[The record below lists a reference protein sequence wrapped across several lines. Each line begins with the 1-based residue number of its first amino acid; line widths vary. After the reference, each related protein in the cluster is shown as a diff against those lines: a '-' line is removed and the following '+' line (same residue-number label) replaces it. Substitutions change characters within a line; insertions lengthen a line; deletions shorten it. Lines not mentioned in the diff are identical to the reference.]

1 MRKLT
6 DEELNKEIGQFYGN
20 VELAGLQNY
29 LAKNDQLTFSLSN
42 GVCGLNNDT
51 GCAYPGS
58 LLVHINYV
66 CALATRIANTISAT
80 FKTDLSSLVKCCILQ
95 HIAKLVMYEPN
106 DNEWEVEKRG
116 QINKF
121 VPLNARLK
129 CGLRGALMAL
139 NHGVQLT
146 PIEMESITCLDRDDD
161 NGKAFDN
168 IMTTIIRQANELA
181 YAIEKEKYGNI

>member
-6 DEELNKEIGQFYGN
+6 EEELAKELSMFYGN
-20 VELAGLQNY
+20 VERGNLQGLLVRTQELDN
-29 LAKNDQLTFSLSN
+29 SLSA
-42 GVCGLNNDT
+42 GVCALNNDT

-66 CALATRIANTISAT
+66 CALATRIANMISAT
-80 FKTDLSSLVKCCILQ
+80 FQIDLSSMTKCCIIQ
-95 HIAKLVMYEPN
+95 HIAKLLIYVPN
-106 DNEWEVEKRG
+106 DNEWEVEKKG

-121 VPLNARLK
+121 NTLNGRLK
-129 CGLRGALMAL
+129 CGIRGALTTL

-146 PIEMESITCLDRDDD
+146 PIELEAITCLDREDD
-161 NGKAFDN
+161 NGRAFDN

-181 YAIEKEKYGNI
+181 YAIEKEKYGSN

>member
-6 DEELNKEIGQFYGN
+6 EEELNGELNRFYGN
-20 VELAGLQNY
+20 VECAGLQNY
-29 LAKNDQLTFSLSN
+29 LIKSDSLDETLKA

-66 CALATRIANTISAT
+66 CALANRIANTISGT
-80 FKTDLSSLVKCCILQ
+80 FKVELQSLVKCCILQ
-95 HIAKLVMYEPN
+95 HTAKLVMYKPN
-106 DNEWEVEKRG
+106 ENEWEVEKKG
-116 QINKF
+116 QINMF

-146 PIEMESITCLDRDDD
+146 PVEMEAITCLDRDDD

-168 IMTTIIRQANELA
+168 IMTIIIRQANELA